1 VSDRYDYIIVGA
13 GSAGCVVANRLITKH
28 NYRVLLLE
36 AGPLDDNL
44 LIRMPAGSFA
54 MLFGGSPYI
63 KRYESSTQ
71 LHLNNRTVSIPQG
84 NVVGGSSSV
93 NAMAYTR
100 GSRVDY
106 ARWTEAAGGFDW
118 SWDALLPYFR
128 RQEGNQRLD
137 NESHG
142 MTGPLKVSDPIYKAK
157 AAEIFVQTMTRLGLT
172 ERDDLNDGDLH
183 GVAYMQT
190 TIGNAQRCSASR
202 AFLHPILKN
211 KRLKVLTEARVTGLR
226 FIGTCAV
233 GVDFEHGGV
242 PHAAYANREVILTAG
257 ALATPKLLM
266 LSGVGPAK
274 KLGDLGIQPLVDLP
288 GVGEN
293 LQDHNIAYLTATTKT
308 NYGYFGEDRG
318 IRKFRNALRYFLLH
332 NGPIASNGAET
343 MGFVNLQDS
352 SADPDIQLYCVGVMW
367 PTVPVEA
374 QTHGVTLMANLV
386 KPKSRGTVTLR
397 SKDPNDDPIVDP
409 NWLSHPD
416 DGSCLL
422 RALKYLRK
430 IASTE
435 PLATVIRREIM
446 PGIDVTSDEDLIR
459 FIRDTTESNY
469 HPVGTCRM
477 GSDGDPMAVLSA
489 DLKVRG
495 TTNLRVFDA
504 SMMPNIISSNTNAT
518 VMAVADRAVDLM
530 LGPGKASSTD

>member
-1 VSDRYDYIIVGA
+1 MSDRYDYVIVGA
-13 GSAGCVVANRLITKH
+13 GSAGCVVANRLVTEH
-28 NYRVLLLE
+28 NFRVLLLE
-36 AGPLDDNL
+36 AGPKDDDL

-63 KRYESSTQ
+63 KRYESSAQ
-71 LHLNNRTVSIPQG
+71 AHLNQRTVSIPQG
-84 NVVGGSSSV
+84 NVIGGSSSV

-100 GSRVDY
+100 GSRLDY
-106 ARWTEAAGGFDW
+106 ARWTDAAGGFDW
-118 SWDALLPYFR
+118 GWDAMLPYFR

-142 MTGPLKVSDPIYKAK
+142 TTGPLKVSDPVYKAK
-157 AAEIFVQTMTRLGLT
+157 AADIFVQTMKRLGLP
-172 ERDDLNDGDLH
+172 ERDDLNDGNLH

-190 TIGNAQRCSASR
+190 TIGNAQRCSAAR
-202 AFLHPILKN
+202 AFLHPVKN
-211 KRLKVLTEARVTGLR
+211 ERLNVLTNARATALR
-226 FIGTCAV
+226 FEGTRAV

-242 PHAAYANREVILTAG
+242 AQVAWADREIIVTAG

-266 LSGVGPAK
+266 LSGLGPAK
-274 KLGDLGIQPLVDLP
+274 KLTDLGIRPLVDLP
-288 GVGEN
+288 GVGAN
-293 LQDHNIAYLTATTKT
+293 LQDHNITYLTATT
-308 NYGYFGEDRG
+308 NAPYGYFGEDRG
-318 IRKFRNALRYFLLH
+318 LRKIRNALRYFLLRG
-332 NGPIASNGAET
+332 GPIASNGAET
-343 MGFVNLQDS
+343 MGFVNLHDP

-367 PTVPVEA
+367 PSVPMRDRA
-374 QTHGVTLMANLV
+374 HGVTLIANLV

-397 SKDPNDDPIVDP
+397 SKDPNDDPVVDP

-416 DGSCLL
+416 DASRLL
-422 RALKYLRK
+422 RALKFLRE

-435 PLATVIRREIM
+435 PFAAIIGDEVM
-446 PGIDVTSDEDLIR
+446 PGIAVSSDEELIH

-477 GSDGDPMAVLSA
+477 GSDEDPMAVLTA

-495 TTNLRVFDA
+495 TEGLRVFDA

-530 LGPGKASSTD
+530 LKQRDVSS